1 MVVYT
6 VTFTAPGRLLKNH
19 SYLSHS
25 KASEPLPIVSST
37 TGFATSSPFS
47 LFANITTPD
56 FVFGSAITKPLNE
69 PLSPQCQSPP
79 VPSLRSMPHPNAQ
92 NRFFDSCF
100 GSCLMQI
107 LHAGSSAISGVFHL
121 AQSRRLEPFPSENR
135 LNK

>member
-1 MVVYT
+1 
-6 VTFTAPGRLLKNH
+6 
-19 SYLSHS
+19 LSHS

-69 PLSPQCQSPP
+69 PLSPQCQSAS
-79 VPSLRSMPHPNAQ
+79 VPSLRSMPHPNPQ

-107 LHAGSSAISGVFHL
+107 LHSGLSVDFRRFHL
-121 AQSRRLEPFPSENR
+121 AKSRRLEPFSSENR

>member
-1 MVVYT
+1 MQPLRKKR
-6 VTFTAPGRLLKNH
+6 AQRL

-69 PLSPQCQSPP
+69 PLSPQCQSAS
-79 VPSLRSMPHPNAQ
+79 VPLLRSIPHPNPQ
-92 NRFFDSCF
+92 NRFFDGCF
-100 GSCLMQI
+100 GSCLTQI
-107 LHAGSSAISGVFHL
+107 LHSVSIAL
-121 AQSRRLEPFPSENR
+121 
-135 LNK
+135 